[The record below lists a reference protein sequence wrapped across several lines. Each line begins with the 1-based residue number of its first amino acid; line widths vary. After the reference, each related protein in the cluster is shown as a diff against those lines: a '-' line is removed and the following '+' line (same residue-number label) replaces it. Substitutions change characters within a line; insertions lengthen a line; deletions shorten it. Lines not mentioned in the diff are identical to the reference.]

1 MVCKKI
7 EQLMNGHVSLLTVRP
22 TLHLSLA
29 LQPLCASKMLRS
41 GSPSVRLCL
50 CLLIGATLAE
60 SHRHLT
66 ASEIQR
72 RLEDPTQRRAFE
84 AVGTDPTL
92 RNSSSWTMRTCAST
106 RALADVDARWHNVMG
121 ELGDQQARMQGQTL
135 VALRA
140 APPQPS
146 PPAIFKHMVLGNMAS
161 MSIVMAYTQAVKTS
175 PRVI

>member
-1 MVCKKI
+1 M
-7 EQLMNGHVSLLTVRP
+7 
-22 TLHLSLA
+22 
-29 LQPLCASKMLRS
+29 
-41 GSPSVRLCL
+41 SPSVRLCP
-50 CLLIGATLAE
+50 CLLIGVALAE
-60 SHRHLT
+60 SHRRHLT

-84 AVGTDPTL
+84 AVGPD
-92 RNSSSWTMRTCAST
+92 SSGQLVMDDAYLHEHAR